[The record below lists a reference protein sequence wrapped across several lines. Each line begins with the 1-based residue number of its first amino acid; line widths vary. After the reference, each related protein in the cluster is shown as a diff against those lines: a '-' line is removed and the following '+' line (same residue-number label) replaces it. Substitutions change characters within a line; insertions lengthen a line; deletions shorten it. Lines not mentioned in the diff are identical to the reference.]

1 MKFWRNDAI
10 EIRVEERLHE
20 LRQHLGRPLTPPIP
34 VDVLAESVLNLNIL
48 WDEIEELPGEIIL
61 GSIQPKMRRITM
73 NEKRQHLF
81 AEKPGLE
88 LFTKGHEAGHWD
100 LYVDEAKL
108 DHPAMFN
115 SNSGPFAFRQS
126 TSGQVV
132 VVKKLM
138 ETEEGREL
146 LRKIRER
153 SDESDEERA
162 VNRYAGAILMP
173 RELIT
178 EAALRIQRTRWS
190 DLYQLAERF
199 GVTISALTVRLQQL
213 NLLWIEDRQLY
224 ESREAATGQRK
235 LMF

>member
-1 MKFWRNDAI
+1 
-10 EIRVEERLHE
+10 
-20 LRQHLGRPLTPPIP
+20 
-34 VDVLAESVLNLNIL
+34 
-48 WDEIEELPGEIIL
+48 
-61 GSIQPKMRRITM
+61 MRR
-73 NEKRQHLF
+73 
-81 AEKPGLE
+81 
-88 LFTKGHEAGHWD
+88 GHWD

-108 DHPAMFN
+108 DHPAMF
-115 SNSGPFAFRQS
+115 SSDSGPFAFRQS

-178 EAALRIQRTRWS
+178 EAAVRIQRTRWS

-213 NLLWIEDRQLY
+213 NLLWIKDRQLY
-224 ESREAATGQRK
+224 ESREAATGQRR